1 MRSWSA
7 LVNVKFYKQWRQTY
21 KYIMTCMKTW
31 ADWESNISPTP
42 ISMISLFTAA
52 SHIYTALITAYASDV
67 SLKKW
72 SRLAN
77 NLQFQESTS
86 LP

>member
-1 MRSWSA
+1 
-7 LVNVKFYKQWRQTY
+7 
-21 KYIMTCMKTW
+21 MTCMKTW

-67 SLKKW
+67 SLKNGQDWPTIFSSK
-72 SRLAN
+72 SQLHFHK
-77 NLQFQESTS
+77 L
-86 LP
+86 